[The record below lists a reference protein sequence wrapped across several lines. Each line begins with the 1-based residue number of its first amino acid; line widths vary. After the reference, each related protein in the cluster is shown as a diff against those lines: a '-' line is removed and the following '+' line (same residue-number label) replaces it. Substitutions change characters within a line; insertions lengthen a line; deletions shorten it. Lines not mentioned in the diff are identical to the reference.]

1 MPQDAAV
8 QKLNVRCCI
17 TGGGPAGMVLAYL
30 LARAGVE
37 VLVLEKHADFLR
49 DFRGDTIHPSTL
61 EVLHDLGLLDEFLKL
76 PHDELRDIGVQIGDV
91 QSTVAD
97 FTHLPT
103 HCKFIVLMPQWD
115 FLNFMADH
123 AKRYPEFNLRMQAE
137 VTDLI
142 VDGDRVAGVRAKTQ
156 FGPLEVRAELVIGAD
171 GRRSVV
177 REQAG
182 LQVEN
187 LGSPIDVLWMRIS
200 RKPSDPAQT
209 FGHIDSGRIL
219 VQIQRGDY
227 WQCAFVIPKGGFDA
241 MCERG
246 LPAFREEIAR
256 LSPYFRDRVAELKT
270 WDDIKL
276 LTVTVDRLKQWY
288 RQGLLCIGD
297 AAHAMSPI
305 GGVGI
310 NLAIQ
315 DAVAAANILAPAF
328 RRGSIPGAVLLMDA
342 LNSEMSPGDS
352 ALPEAIAMGL
362 TPAQAGAS
370 GAAHIDSPFSRNS
383 LENDGVPSGGKA
395 GSPAAHINSSFL
407 RNGLENDGVPSGGI
421 ADSSAAAAENRSA
434 PSPEAPNSTV
444 TEDDLAAVQ
453 RRREFPTRMTQ
464 RMQVLIQNR
473 VIGRVLASQ
482 KQLSVPWVIKLLT
495 HFPVLRRIPAYVVG
509 LGFRPE
515 RVRTDDATAAP
526 PA

>member
-76 PHDELRDIGVQIGDV
+76 PHDELRDIGVQIGEV

-241 MCERG
+241 MRERG

-256 LSPYFRDRVAELKT
+256 LSPYFRERVVELKS

-288 RQGLLCIGD
+288 RPGLLCIGD

-362 TPAQAGAS
+362 TPAEAGAS
-370 GAAHIDSPFSRNS
+370 GAAHIDSP
-383 LENDGVPSGGKA
+383 
-395 GSPAAHINSSFL
+395 FL
-407 RNGLENDGVPSGGI
+407 RNGLENDGVPSGGL
-421 ADSSAAAAENRSA
+421 AGSGAAAAGNRVA
-434 PSPEAPNSTV
+434 PAPEVPDSTV

-453 RRREFPTRMTQ
+453 RRRTFPTRMTQ

-473 VIGRVLASQ
+473 VMGRVLASQ